1 MYGREVI
8 KRGGA
13 WRIGLGKSIHIWGD
27 NWLPKRHKAKIIS
40 PMGPGGDT
48 ALVSELIDPVNR
60 TWRDEVIDRMFLE
73 CEAAV
78 IKNIPLCRTIQ
89 DNVLIWPFNPDG
101 EYLVK
106 SGYRF
111 TTKNGVFRLRFFRP
125 RFKKRGPKLHKAPF
139 FKNGA

>member
-1 MYGREVI
+1 M
-8 KRGGA
+8 
-13 WRIGLGKSIHIWGD
+13 
-27 NWLPKRHKAKIIS
+27 
-40 PMGPGGDT
+40 
-48 ALVSELIDPVNR
+48 VSELIDPVNR

-101 EYLVK
+101 EYSVK

-111 TTKNGVFRLRFFRP
+111 LQEEALICHAGQSEPDAL
-125 RFKKRGPKLHKAPF
+125 
-139 FKNGA
+139 

>member
-13 WRIGLGKSIHIWGD
+13 WRSGLGKSIHIWGD

-101 EYLVK
+101 EYSVK

-111 TTKNGVFRLRFFRP
+111 LQEEALTCHAGQSEPDAL
-125 RFKKRGPKLHKAPF
+125 
-139 FKNGA
+139 